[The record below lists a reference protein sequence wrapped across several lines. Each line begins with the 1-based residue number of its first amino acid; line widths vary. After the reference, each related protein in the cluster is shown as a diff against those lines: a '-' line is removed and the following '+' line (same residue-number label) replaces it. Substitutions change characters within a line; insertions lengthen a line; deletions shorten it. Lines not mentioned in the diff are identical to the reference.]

1 MTNSGFEV
9 LAHRADNVLMIVRR
23 FSGGATAARCARL
36 AVREE
41 LGEALPQRRLADV
54 ELLVSE
60 LATNSVRHAGCG
72 ESDEIAIEADVSPTG
87 CACACSTPGQGFEV
101 HTPEPPA
108 TGAAGGYG
116 LVLLER
122 LSDRWGV
129 QRGDGF
135 GVWFEVQRERL
146 PFGDERSPRAQTA

>member
-1 MTNSGFEV
+1 MP
-9 LAHRADNVLMIVRR
+9 VRR
-23 FSGGATAARCARL
+23 FRGDATAARCARR

-41 LGEALPQRRLADV
+41 LSDALTKRRLADV

-72 ESDEIAIEADVSPTG
+72 ETDEISIRADVKPDRVRVSLFD
-87 CACACSTPGQGFEV
+87 PGDGFDV
-101 HTPEPPA
+101 HTPQPPSN
-108 TGAAGGYG
+108 GAAGGYG